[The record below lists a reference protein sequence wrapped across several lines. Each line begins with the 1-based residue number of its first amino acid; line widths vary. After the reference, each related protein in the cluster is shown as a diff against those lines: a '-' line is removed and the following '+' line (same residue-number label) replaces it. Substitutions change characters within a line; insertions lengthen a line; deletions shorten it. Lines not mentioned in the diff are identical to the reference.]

1 MANRALIGCLSIIA
15 GGAVGLGLG
24 LGSGLT
30 WIEWAETSCF
40 EGYCGY
46 VAVFHALVGAGLGAV
61 AGPWLASRWRR

>member
-1 MANRALIGCLSIIA
+1 MANRVLVGCLSVVV

-24 LGSGLT
+24 LGSGLL

-46 VAVFHALVGAGLGAV
+46 VAVLHALLGGVLGAV
-61 AGPWLASRWRR
+61 AGPLLARRWLR